1 VTGGGAA
8 QGPEFRA
15 GYAALLGEPN
25 AGKSTLLNGILG
37 QKLSIVTPKPQTT
50 RHRILGIHSGPDFQ
64 IVFVDTPGIIT
75 PRYLLQELMMQHA
88 ASAVA
93 DADVVVLVLDA
104 LHVAPRKAPVPEHVI
119 SRIREGGKPSLLA
132 LNKIDLLHK
141 PDLLPLMERSASMGL
156 FEEIIPLSALT
167 GDGTDRLI
175 AAILR
180 RLPFHPP
187 YYPPDIVSEHPE
199 RFFVSEIIRE
209 KVFLTCHEEIP
220 YSASV
225 DIVDFKERQE
235 GKWFVSADIYVERDS
250 QKGMVI
256 GARGAKL
263 KEIGKLA
270 RTDIER
276 FLEHPVFLE
285 LHVKVRERWR
295 EKEEWLQRLGY
306 H

>member
-1 VTGGGAA
+1 
-8 QGPEFRA
+8 
-15 GYAALLGEPN
+15 
-25 AGKSTLLNGILG
+25 
-37 QKLSIVTPKPQTT
+37 
-50 RHRILGIHSGPDFQ
+50 
-64 IVFVDTPGIIT
+64 
-75 PRYLLQELMMQHA
+75 
-88 ASAVA
+88 
-93 DADVVVLVLDA
+93 
-104 LHVAPRKAPVPEHVI
+104 
-119 SRIREGGKPSLLA
+119 
-132 LNKIDLLHK
+132 
-141 PDLLPLMERSASMGL
+141 MGL